1 MAFLNRTINA
11 ADLPEAKSYDPL
23 PEGWYSVSVKSCEL
37 VTTKKGDGEM
47 LKLAYTVTG
56 PSHQGRV
63 VFGSINIENPSA
75 KAMEIGLRDLNA
87 LMAACGIV
95 SLTDTDQFV
104 GCSVEIKLVIRTQP
118 GYEPGNEVRGYRAIK
133 GSAMPTAPANA
144 PVHSAPTA
152 PAGLPKA
159 PWAK

>member
-1 MAFLNRTINA
+1 MAFLNRTFNA
-11 ADLPEAKSYDPL
+11 ADLPQANTYEPL
-23 PEGWYSVSVKSCEL
+23 PEGWYAVSVKSCEL
-37 VTTKKGDGEM
+37 SRTKAGDGEYFKM
-47 LKLAYTVTG
+47 AYTVTG

-63 VFGSINIENPSA
+63 VFGNINIENPSA

-95 SLTDTDQFV
+95 SLTDTDQFI
-104 GCSVEIKLVIRTQP
+104 GCNIEIKLVIKTQP
-118 GYEPGNEVRGYRAIK
+118 GYEPNNEIRGYRAIK

-144 PVHSAPTA
+144 PTHTPA